1 MIPASPLAAR
11 GHKQCRIPHT
21 LTREPRGHWRQDRL
35 LLSRLALLSHSLK
48 TQITPG
54 VHCGSREPRAVEAGS
69 CLRLVFPGQ
78 TRPVLLESGHFR
90 GQGDLGEDHGLG
102 AAPTWV
108 GFSPRGK
115 HELEM
120 GPCVWRADCSGQ
132 AWRPLQRC
140 RPPSWL
146 PEVPQLAPSRQVCLM
161 ETGPSGSRCHG
172 REQVGVECHF
182 WLRAEVELQ
191 DITAS
196 VMPAAAAPQPLP
208 RRRAPLRLTDGR
220 EGREPL
226 PDHAGEAP
234 ILSQIGRA
242 HV

>member
-1 MIPASPLAAR
+1 MIPASPLAAQ

-69 CLRLVFPGQ
+69 CLRLVFQGQ

-90 GQGDLGEDHGLG
+90 GQGDLREDHGLG

-115 HELEM
+115 HELQRWVPASGGLTALGRPG
-120 GPCVWRADCSGQ
+120 GPSKGAAHRPGFLRFPSWHPPDRFAL
-132 AWRPLQRC
+132 WRPGQVVHGAMEGNRWALSVISGSGR
-140 RPPSWL
+140 RWSSRTLLPPSC
-146 PEVPQLAPSRQVCLM
+146 PQQQPPSPSRGG
-161 ETGPSGSRCHG
+161 GPRCG
-172 REQVGVECHF
+172 
-182 WLRAEVELQ
+182 
-191 DITAS
+191 
-196 VMPAAAAPQPLP
+196 
-208 RRRAPLRLTDGR
+208 
-220 EGREPL
+220 
-226 PDHAGEAP
+226 
-234 ILSQIGRA
+234 
-242 HV
+242 